1 MGGNPQAYGRRFPV
15 ATTTIQ
21 TTPPRDAGR
30 AVLGRIGAGF
40 AALARFFGDLAKARR
55 AALEAERLMA
65 LPEPQLAKLGLKR
78 DEIVA
83 YAFRRHMS
91 D

>member
-1 MGGNPQAYGRRFPV
+1 M

-21 TTPPRDAGR
+21 TIPPREAGR
-30 AVLGRIGAGF
+30 AVLARIGAGF
-40 AALARFFGDLAKARR
+40 AALVRFFGDLSKARR
-55 AALEAERLMA
+55 AALEADRLMA
-65 LPEPQLAKLGLKR
+65 LPDSGLARLGLKR

-83 YAFRRHMS
+83 YAFRHHMS